1 MKRKPKTSSYKP
13 RSNWLIVN
21 LGRIMRDLLSC
32 CSVVFLGTLL
42 YWMLYGL
49 VKTDIYST
57 SKDSKIPQLVMEFK
71 RSIKDIK
78 SLRHIYIFY
87 RQNMMQTEGSRNC
100 HCIQSMNT
108 LTMSQTIT
116 GIITLYEHWDIT
128 ARRCYNK
135 WGLRVWDW
143 HRIGK
148 AKVIKPERNY
158 PQIHSSNRAGLPL
171 PAMAQEISGA
181 KGNLATIY

>member
-13 RSNWLIVN
+13 RLNWLIAN
-21 LGRIMRDLLSC
+21 LGRIMRDLSC

-78 SLRHIYIFY
+78 SLRHIYFF
-87 RQNMMQTEGSRNC
+87 
-100 HCIQSMNT
+100 
-108 LTMSQTIT
+108 T
-116 GIITLYEHWDIT
+116 GKI
-128 ARRCYNK
+128 
-135 WGLRVWDW
+135 
-143 HRIGK
+143 
-148 AKVIKPERNY
+148 
-158 PQIHSSNRAGLPL
+158 
-171 PAMAQEISGA
+171 
-181 KGNLATIY
+181 